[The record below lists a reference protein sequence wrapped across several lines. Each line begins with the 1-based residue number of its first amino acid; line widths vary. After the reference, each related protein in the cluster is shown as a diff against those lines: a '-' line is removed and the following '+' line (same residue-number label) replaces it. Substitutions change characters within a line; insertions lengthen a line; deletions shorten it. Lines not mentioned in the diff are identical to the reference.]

1 MKAHTYLLALIL
13 LAIPALSEAQCR
25 AFTKNTCLPMLEDY
39 IQNDNYNSAVLV
51 PGDEAEI
58 LLTFYANKQY
68 RLAICGHP
76 RLGEVQFEVLDANQE
91 MIYSNKNSTAE
102 NKNIFDFKMQ
112 TTQQLI
118 VRVRVPD
125 NDGAAIKP
133 EGCVSIMVGYKE

>member
-1 MKAHTYLLALIL
+1 MKAYTYILALMM
-13 LAIPALSEAQCR
+13 LAMPALSGAQCR
-25 AFTKNTCLPMLEDY
+25 AFTKNSCLPMLEDY
-39 IQNDNYNSAVLV
+39 IQNDNYNSAVLI

-68 RLAICGHP
+68 RLVVCGHP

-91 MIYSNKNSTAE
+91 MIYSSKNNTSEKKST
-102 NKNIFDFKMQ
+102 FDFKMQ

-118 VRVRVPD
+118 VRVRVPE
-125 NDGAAIKP
+125 NDAAAIKP